1 MENINTKSYWD
12 NRFKSGNWNK
22 NGRKQTTHYAL
33 GNVAHMDLP
42 RDFSGEILDFGCA
55 LGDAI
60 PMFREAFPKASFTGI
75 DISEEAIK
83 ICKENYGQ
91 IAKFTSGTHTD
102 IDETDVIIASHVME
116 HITDDRKVA
125 AHLLKKCNTLYI
137 IVPYK
142 EHPLYHEHVNYYE
155 EDYYDEFDVEDKVI
169 YNVNYKNKLSI
180 KSVIKSI
187 LTGKPAL
194 TYTFSKNM
202 ILFKI
207 KGSLS

>member
-42 RDFSGEILDFGCA
+42 RDFSGKILDFGCA

-60 PMFREAFPKASFTGI
+60 PIFKEAFPHAKFTGI

-91 IAKFTSGTHTD
+91 IAKFISGTHTD
-102 IDETDVIIASHVME
+102 IDQTDVIIASHVME
-116 HITDDRKVA
+116 HITDDRKVVE
-125 AHLLKKCNTLYI
+125 HLLKKCKALYI

-142 EHPLYHEHVNYYE
+142 ENPLYHEHVNYYE
-155 EDYYDEFDVEDKVI
+155 EDYFDVFEVLNKVV
-169 YNVNYKNKLSI
+169 YNVSYKNLMGLKG
-180 KSVIKSI
+180 VIKSI
-187 LTGKPAL
+187 LKGKPTL
-194 TYTFSKNM
+194 YYPFSKNM